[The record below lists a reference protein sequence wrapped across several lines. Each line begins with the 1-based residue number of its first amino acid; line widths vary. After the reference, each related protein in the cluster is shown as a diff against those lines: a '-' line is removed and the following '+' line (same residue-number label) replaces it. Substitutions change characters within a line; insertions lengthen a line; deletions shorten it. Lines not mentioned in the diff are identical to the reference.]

1 MHTDDKL
8 NIISIHDRRLFSKK
22 LYIYEFMDLEI
33 DGNIGRS
40 YSWVVWTTLK
50 LQNFFDQIS

>member
-1 MHTDDKL
+1 MHTDYKL

-40 YSWVVWTTLK
+40 YS
-50 LQNFFDQIS
+50 